1 MALDMLVAIQELNVK
16 LDSNFDIRIGI
27 NSGRVLAGVIGGFSR
42 STDNLRTDAPTNEW
56 CVRSEIRSDDWE
68 LFCLTHPTA
77 KTWKYLNNQPDRK
90 LSKTA
95 VADEPNQI
103 ML

>member
-1 MALDMLVAIQELNVK
+1 MVAGGSPIERPDHAEAIAEMALDMLVAIQELNVK

-56 CVRSEIRSDDWE
+56 CVRSEIRSDD
-68 LFCLTHPTA
+68 
-77 KTWKYLNNQPDRK
+77 
-90 LSKTA
+90 
-95 VADEPNQI
+95 
-103 ML
+103 